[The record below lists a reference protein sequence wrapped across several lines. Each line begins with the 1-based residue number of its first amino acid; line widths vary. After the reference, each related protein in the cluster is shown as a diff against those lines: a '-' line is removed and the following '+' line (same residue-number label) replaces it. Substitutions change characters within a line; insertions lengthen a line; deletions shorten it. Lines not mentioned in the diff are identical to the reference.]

1 MHSAICMY
9 RCNHLQIVIFHPP
22 LKSCALFVR
31 GGNPSVAG
39 IVTRVVWFSRFLVLW
54 GSRIR
59 GLLKATWLVNC
70 FHPPRDIFSPI
81 LMNDKRGMLTEKKN
95 RALVHLSAEKGVEFS
110 LTRWTTTHDSRDRF
124 TEVAQNCSFVN
135 ALSLLPARV
144 ISSKRSCQ
152 FAFRLLLLVF
162 SCLPSQ
168 HLYCR
173 PILRWT
179 WGKVT
184 SVRMATIGLMQASRH
199 LPITPPPDQAPARST
214 TRQRCFASWW
224 QALSSCRDVW
234 RDLRLLVHASGGDVM
249 SLIFCQGITPSWTLL
264 YHLFMRYISGWNLWI
279 CWGCWGSSQTTLD
292 LCWSSGLTSSFSS
305 PHWTLLFGNWSPLQ
319 TTMWPTLWP
328 TSKPERSQYSQ
339 QWLQKFSSAP
349 TKGGPNVFVC

>member
-1 MHSAICMY
+1 MHLAICIY

-59 GLLKATWLVNC
+59 GLSKAPWLVNC

-81 LMNDKRGMLTEKKN
+81 LMNDKRGMLTEEKN
-95 RALVHLSAEKGVEFS
+95 RALVHLSAEKVVEFS

-124 TEVAQNCSFVN
+124 TEVAQNCPFVN

-152 FAFRLLLLVF
+152 FAFRLLLLLF

-249 SLIFCQGITPSWTLL
+249 SLIFCQGITSSWTLL
-264 YHLFMRYISGWNLWI
+264 YHLFMRYISGWNSGERYPGFLIEWI
-279 CWGCWGSSQTTLD
+279 FYWIESSQIKN
-292 LCWSSGLTSSFSS
+292 F
-305 PHWTLLFGNWSPLQ
+305 
-319 TTMWPTLWP
+319 
-328 TSKPERSQYSQ
+328 E
-339 QWLQKFSSAP
+339 
-349 TKGGPNVFVC
+349 